1 MILPIV
7 CKPQGT
13 LPTRAHETDAGIDL
27 HSAETLVI
35 ESWERA
41 TVGTGLQVAVP
52 PGYHLAICS
61 RSGLAAKYGVFVLNA
76 PGIIDPE
83 YRGEIKVVLFNTR
96 DSEFSIQKGDRI
108 AQAILMRHEPIE
120 WRKLMNLPETDRGIG
135 GLGSSG
141 R

>member
-1 MILPIV
+1 MELDYR
-7 CKPQGT
+7 
-13 LPTRAHETDAGIDL
+13 LLYR
-27 HSAETLVI
+27 
-35 ESWERA
+35 R
-41 TVGTGLQVAVP
+41 
-52 PGYHLAICS
+52 
-61 RSGLAAKYGVFVLNA
+61 
-76 PGIIDPE
+76 GIIWQFAAPE

-135 GLGSSG
+135 GLGSTG